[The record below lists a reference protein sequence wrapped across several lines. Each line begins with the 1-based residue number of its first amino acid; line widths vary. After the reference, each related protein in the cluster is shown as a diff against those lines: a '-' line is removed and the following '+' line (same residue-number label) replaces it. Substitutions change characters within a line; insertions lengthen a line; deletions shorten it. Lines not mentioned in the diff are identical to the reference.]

1 MSRKKR
7 NNTDRNSNQK
17 NKFVGTLEVSTR
29 GVAIVICQGI
39 EDKILIENIGQYL
52 HNDIVEIYVFTRKK
66 KDKYLGEITSLIKRE
81 KTEYV
86 GKIQISENFSF
97 VLIDNK
103 RIHVDV
109 FVPIDKTTQKVS

>member
-81 KTEYV
+81 KTDRIINYITFQIFDFKKYRCLNCAWEGRRWERSFS
-86 GKIQISENFSF
+86 GKF
-97 VLIDNK
+97 
-103 RIHVDV
+103 
-109 FVPIDKTTQKVS
+109 